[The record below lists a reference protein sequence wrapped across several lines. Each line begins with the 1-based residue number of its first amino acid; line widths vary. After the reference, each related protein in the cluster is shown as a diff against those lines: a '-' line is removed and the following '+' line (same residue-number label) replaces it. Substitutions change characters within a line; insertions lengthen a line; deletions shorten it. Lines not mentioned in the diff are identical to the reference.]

1 MYLNGLFITY
11 LRVSTERQG
20 QSGLG
25 LEAQRAAVADHVAG
39 KGWIAAEFVEIESG
53 KKNDRPQLARAMAE
67 AKRIGAV
74 LLIAKLDRLARN
86 VAFIANLLEAGGEIA
101 AADMPEA
108 NRFLLHVMAA
118 VAEHEA
124 QAISDRTRAALVAA
138 KARGVALGWSMPARA
153 DEQRQASRKGASRNA
168 RIADQ
173 HAANVL
179 PVIRQIA
186 AGGASLRQIADELN
200 ARGAKTARGGL
211 WYAATVR
218 NLMAREKEIEA
229 KAA

>member
-1 MYLNGLFITY
+1 MIFITY
-11 LRVSTERQG
+11 LRVSTDRQG
-20 QSGLG
+20 KSGLG
-25 LEAQRAAVADHVAG
+25 LEAQRAAVVDHVAG

-67 AKRIGAV
+67 AKRVGAV

-86 VAFIANLLEAGGEIA
+86 VAFIANLLESGVEIA

-124 QAISDRTRAALVAA
+124 QAISDRTRAALAAA

-186 AGGASLRQIADELN
+186 AGGASLRQIANELN

-229 KAA
+229 QAA